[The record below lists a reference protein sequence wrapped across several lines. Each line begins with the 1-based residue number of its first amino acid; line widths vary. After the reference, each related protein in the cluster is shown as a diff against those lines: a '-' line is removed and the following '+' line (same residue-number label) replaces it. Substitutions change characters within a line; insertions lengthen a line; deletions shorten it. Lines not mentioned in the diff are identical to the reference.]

1 MKKQIGIVM
10 FYVAAIFLTGCIQ
23 PSLKPLFTEKDVF
36 FDPNLVGIWMPIDSN
51 ETWEFSKIEDANAYK
66 LVVTD
71 DGKTGNFAAGLGQ
84 IDGYLFLDVFP
95 NGENDNDNDL
105 YKEHILGMHSFIWV
119 QQIAPTLQIALVD
132 SDKVAKIIEAEPNA
146 VGHIKNDDRI
156 ILTADT
162 NDLRDFVIDY
172 GVNVDDANSI
182 FAETMT
188 FHHEGHEE
196 N

>member
-10 FYVAAIFLTGCIQ
+10 FYIAAIFLTGCIQ
-23 PSLKPLFTEKDVF
+23 PSLKPLFHEKEVF
-36 FDPNLVGIWMPIDSN
+36 FDPNLIGVWIPKDSN
-51 ETWEFSKIEDANAYK
+51 ETWEFSRLENADAYK

-71 DGKTGNFAAGLGQ
+71 GGKTGTFAAGLGQ

-95 NGENDNDNDL
+95 NGENEADNDL
-105 YKEHILGMHSFIWV
+105 YKEHLLGMHSFMWV
-119 QQIAPTLQIALVD
+119 QQTVPTLQISLVD
-132 SDKVAKIIEAEPNA
+132 GEKVAKIIKAEPNA

-162 NDLRDFVIDY
+162 NDLQDFVIDY
-172 GVNVDDANSI
+172 GVNIDDANSI
-182 FAETMT
+182 FAEPMI
-188 FHHEGHEE
+188 FNREE